1 MTPSI
6 SISQIKYVLSL
17 ERTRSFSDAADAC
30 FVTQSTL
37 STMIKKLENQ
47 IELKIFDRKTKPLSL
62 TLEGDILIKQFK
74 VLYHEYENLTD
85 LIQTTKDVL
94 SGTLKIGIIPTLAP
108 FLLPLFLD
116 DLVSK
121 YPKVNFIIH
130 EITTNEIVHLLKLR
144 ELDVGVLS
152 IPIDDNALEQKTL
165 FKEDF
170 LVYDTNKSDKQKKV
184 YSVDD
189 IEVSRLWLLEES
201 HCLTNQIGKICHLKK
216 KSNLNQNLEFK
227 SGSILSL
234 LQMVNMHSGLT
245 LLPRLASMN
254 KTIIEEKYL
263 YPLKKP
269 CPAREIGF
277 LYHPTFAKR
286 GLLNIFEA
294 EIMTAIKPVLSKIKQ
309 VEIVRPI

>member
-1 MTPSI
+1 MIPSI
-6 SISQIKYVLSL
+6 SLSQIKYVLSL
-17 ERTRSFSDAADAC
+17 DITRSFSDAADAC

-37 STMIKKLENQ
+37 STMIKKLEDQ

-62 TLEGDILIKQFK
+62 TPEGTILIKQFK
-74 VLYHEYENLTD
+74 ILYHEYENLTD

-121 YPKVNFIIH
+121 YPKVSFIIH
-130 EITTNEIVHLLKLR
+130 EITTNEIIHLLKLR
-144 ELDVGVLS
+144 EIDVGVLS
-152 IPIDDNALEQKTL
+152 IPIEDKSLDQKSL

-170 LVYDTNKSDKQKKV
+170 LVYDTNKSDKKNKT
-184 YSVDD
+184 YRVDD
-189 IEVSRLWLLEES
+189 IDVSRLWLLEES

-216 KSNLNQNLEFK
+216 KSNLKQNLEFK

-234 LQMVNMHSGLT
+234 LQLVNMHNGLT

-254 KTIIEEKYL
+254 KNIIEEKYL
-263 YPLKKP
+263 YRINDPR
-269 CPAREIGF
+269 PAREIGF
-277 LYHPTFAKR
+277 LYHPNFAKK
-286 GLLNIFEA
+286 GLLNIFEK
-294 EIMTAIKPVLSKIKQ
+294 EIMAAIKPILSKLKQ
-309 VEIVRPI
+309 VEIVHPT